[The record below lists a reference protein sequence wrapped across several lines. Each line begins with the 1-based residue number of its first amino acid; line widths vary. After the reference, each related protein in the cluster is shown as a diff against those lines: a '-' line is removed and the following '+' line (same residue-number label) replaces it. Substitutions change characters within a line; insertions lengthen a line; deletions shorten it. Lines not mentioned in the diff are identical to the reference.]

1 MERRLQE
8 WGRVSPFILGVGG
21 AVRFAEKSSR
31 QVGGLHMLRNEI
43 DHGAAIGQMDSNQGT
58 S

>member
-1 MERRLQE
+1 MEQHLQE

-21 AVRFAEKSSR
+21 SVRFALKSSR

-43 DHGAAIGQMDSNQGT
+43 DRGAVIGQMDSNQGT